1 MRCIGIFIYEC
12 LLLYNISMKIKEEI
26 VFKTNGWQAINR
38 IGILNENYHTLILN
52 YRELMNE
59 IVQIQSAQEPFLLLF
74 NNQNLNRYIFNFL
87 ASTSALIDS
96 CRNVMSFYKETTIYE
111 HYKQRVDEQFSNN
124 SVAVFIKDLRN
135 YQMHYKIALPCL
147 SKEEIVSFET
157 YELKQYN
164 KWTKLSKE
172 FIENQGD
179 FIILK
184 SLFET
189 YFKMLEPFYMNI
201 YSELTK
207 YHQQDF
213 KETIELSAKINV
225 PIPNIYYQLINK

>member
-1 MRCIGIFIYEC
+1 MKCIGIFIYEC
-12 LLLYNISMKIKEEI
+12 LLLYNIFMKIKEEI

-172 FIENQGD
+172 FIEEQGS
-179 FIILK
+179 FIILNP
-184 SLFET
+184 LFES
-189 YFKMLEPFYMNI
+189 YFKMLEPFYMEI
-201 YSELTK
+201 YSMLLE
-207 YHQQDF
+207 YHKQDF
-213 KETIELSAKINV
+213 KETIKLAAKINM
-225 PIPNIYYQLINK
+225 PISDIYYQLINK

>member
-1 MRCIGIFIYEC
+1 M
-12 LLLYNISMKIKEEI
+12 LYNISMKLKEEI

-38 IGILNENYHTLILN
+38 LGILNENYHTLILN

-59 IVQIQSAQEPFLLLF
+59 IVQIQLAQEPFVLLF

-96 CRNVMSFYKETTIYE
+96 CRNVMSFYENTSIYE
-111 HYKQRVDEQFSNN
+111 HYKQRVKDQFSNN
-124 SVAVFIKDLRN
+124 SITVFIKDLRN
-135 YQMHYKIALPCL
+135 YQMHYKITFPCL
-147 SKEEIVSFET
+147 SHKEEVSFEA

-164 KWTKLSKE
+164 NWTKLSKE
-172 FIENQGD
+172 FIKEQGD
-179 FIILK
+179 FIVLK
-184 SLFET
+184 PLFEA

-213 KETIELSAKINV
+213 KETIELSAKINM
-225 PIPNIYYQLINK
+225 PIPDIYYQLINK

>member
-1 MRCIGIFIYEC
+1 
-12 LLLYNISMKIKEEI
+12 MKIKEEI

-38 IGILNENYHTLILN
+38 IGILNENYYTLILN

-135 YQMHYKIALPCL
+135 Y
-147 SKEEIVSFET
+147 
-157 YELKQYN
+157 
-164 KWTKLSKE
+164 
-172 FIENQGD
+172 
-179 FIILK
+179 
-184 SLFET
+184 
-189 YFKMLEPFYMNI
+189 
-201 YSELTK
+201 
-207 YHQQDF
+207 
-213 KETIELSAKINV
+213 
-225 PIPNIYYQLINK
+225 

>member
-1 MRCIGIFIYEC
+1 
-12 LLLYNISMKIKEEI
+12 MKIKEEI

-59 IVQIQSAQEPFLLLF
+59 IVRIQLAQEPFLLLF

-111 HYKQRVDEQFSNN
+111 HYKQRVKEQFLDN

-135 YQMHYKIALPCL
+135 YQMHYKIAFPCL
-147 SKEEIVSFET
+147 SKEEKVSFET

-184 SLFET
+184 PLFET
-189 YFKMLEPFYMNI
+189 YFKILEPFYMDI
-201 YSELTK
+201 YSELIK
-207 YHQQDF
+207 CHQKDF
-213 KETIELSAKINV
+213 KETIELSEKINV